1 MKIRKNDKGK
11 IRIFEVDEFIK
22 KLVEKNAIDK
32 RDILNYKKNPQ
43 KLCEDLNSNEKQFGI
58 KYSCSE

>member
-11 IRIFEVDEFIK
+11 IRIFGVDEFIK

-32 RDILNYKKNPQ
+32 REILNYKKNPQ
-43 KLCEDLNSNEKQFGI
+43 ELCEKLNKNENRFGV
-58 KYSCSE
+58 KYDVV

>member
-11 IRIFEVDEFIK
+11 IRIFGVDEFIK

-43 KLCEDLNSNEKQFGI
+43 ELCKKLNENEKGFGV
-58 KYSCSE
+58 KYDLV